1 MLTDTTIFNPFPGLR
16 SFEENEDVL
25 FFGREKQVDELVKKL
40 RLVKFLAVIGSS
52 GSGKSSL
59 VKSGLIPSLHSGFMA
74 GAGSNWRICTF
85 RPGNNPIGNMAKA
98 LSEKNVLYDDA
109 LDSEEDQFTYA
120 SINETTL
127 RRSSQGL
134 VEVYKQSGID
144 TKNNL
149 LILVDQFEEIFRF
162 SKLEKDAKQGKRDS
176 VAFINLLL
184 KASKQKEMPIYV
196 VFTMRSDFLGDCTE
210 FRGLPEAINEGQ
222 YLVPRM
228 TREERR
234 DAITGPVAVGGAAI
248 TPRLLNLLLND
259 VGDNPDQLP
268 ILQHAL
274 MRTWDVWKVK
284 NNPDTA
290 IDIEEYEETGTMAL
304 ALSQH
309 AEEAYNELDT
319 NRKKEICQS
328 LFKALT
334 DRGTD
339 FRGVR
344 RPTKLSEIC
353 KLANAT
359 REEIIEVIEVFR
371 QPGRSFLMPPAN
383 IAITEETIIDI
394 SHESLMRCWAR
405 LMNWVEE
412 ENQSA
417 DVYLRLSEAAN
428 LYELGKG
435 GLWRDPELQLAWK
448 WKEEANPNVTWAS
461 RYNNY
466 FDKAMLFLGHCK
478 QQNELQLQH
487 KEKMQRQGLRR
498 ARVIAIFISCVAL
511 LAFILAIY
519 SFDQRNQANKQKTVA
534 LNKTVEAEKER
545 KNALAQKSVA
555 ELNAEEAEKQKG
567 IAEQN
572 ADEANKQK
580 NNAEAQTKEAV
591 KQKAAAE
598 ANANEASRQKTNAE
612 KQAEEAERQKK
623 NAELK
628 EQEAREQKKKAE
640 DNAEEA
646 KKQSDEAKKQT
657 KISTRLRDLAQAR
670 NLANQSL
677 LKFREGN
684 KSESKKL
691 ALQAYE
697 INKENDGPKQNS
709 EVYAA
714 LHTNWTNAINNK
726 NISAY
731 HKFPVKC
738 MAGNK
743 GSNIVFTADESGML
757 YASKAEN
764 GSIQPIGSPINLKE
778 DIRVLTTSQDGTK
791 LFVATASGT
800 GYVYDINHMP
810 SIKQLYKFSFLGI
823 AKSLIATDNNQF
835 ILLSNK
841 EIKSFGVDGTPIK
854 ATITRPNMA
863 AMQLGKSGRIYL
875 AGENKVWMY
884 DNYEALTKNI
894 PTFTDT
900 FQSKVVSL
908 NIDAT
913 ENYMASGT
921 YNGSIWIREIKSGN
935 NIKLAL
941 HKSSVNDVKFNKL
954 NNGILQ
960 LASAGADQTIK
971 LIDVKQALSSKPN
984 DDIITLNEGGHN
996 KWVYGV
1002 WYSND
1007 GEHLYSCSEDKKII
1021 GWKKTM
1027 ESLYKALK

>member
-1 MLTDTTIFNPFPGLR
+1 MLTDTNIFNPFPGLR

-74 GAGSNWRICTF
+74 GAGSNWRVCTF
-85 RPGNNPIGNMAKA
+85 RPGNNPIGNMAAA
-98 LSEKNVLYDDA
+98 LAEKNVLYDN
-109 LDSEEDQFTYA
+109 LETEEDEYMYS
-120 SINETTL
+120 SINESTL

-134 VEVYKQSGID
+134 VEVYKQSGIN

-162 SKLEKDAKQGKRDS
+162 SKLEKDAKEGKRDS
-176 VAFINLLL
+176 IAFINLLL
-184 KASKQKEMPIYV
+184 KASEQKEFPIYV

-234 DAITGPVAVGGAAI
+234 EAISGPIAVGGASI
-248 TPRLLNLLLND
+248 TPRLLNQLLND

-284 NNPDTA
+284 NSPDAA

-319 NRKKEICQS
+319 DRKKQICES

-334 DRGTD
+334 DRGSD
-339 FRGVR
+339 SRGIR
-344 RPTKLSEIC
+344 RPTRLSEIC
-353 KLANAT
+353 KLASANPA
-359 REEIIEVIEVFR
+359 EIIEVIEVFR
-371 QPGRSFLMPPAN
+371 QPGRSFLMPPSN
-383 IAITEETIIDI
+383 IPITEETIIDI

-405 LMNWVEE
+405 LINWVEE

-417 DVYLRLSEAAN
+417 DVYLRLCEAAN

-466 FDKAMLFLGHCK
+466 FDKAILFLGHCK
-478 QQNELQLQH
+478 QQNELELQH
-487 KEKMQRQGLRR
+487 KEKMQKERLRR
-498 ARVIAIFISCVAL
+498 ARIIAIFISCVAL
-511 LAFILAIY
+511 LAFVLAIY
-519 SFDQRNQANKQKTVA
+519 SFDQRNQANKQKMVA
-534 LNKTVEAEKER
+534 VNKTVEAEREK
-545 KNALAQKSVA
+545 KNAEAQKTKA

-567 IAEQN
+567 IAEEN
-572 ADEANKQK
+572 ADEATKQK
-580 NNAEAQTKEAV
+580 NNAEAQTKEAI

-598 ANANEASRQKTNAE
+598 TNAQEASRQKTNAE
-612 KQAEEAERQKK
+612 RQAEEAERQRK
-623 NAELK
+623 NAEAK
-628 EQEAREQKKKAE
+628 EKEAREQKQKA
-640 DNAEEA
+640 DANAAEA
-646 KKQSDEAKKQT
+646 KKQESEAKAQT
-657 KISTRLRDLAQAR
+657 KISTRLKDLANAR

-684 KSESKKL
+684 KPESKKL
-691 ALQAYE
+691 AIQAYD

-714 LHTNWTNAINNK
+714 LNTNWTNSINNR
-726 NISAY
+726 NQATY

-738 MAGNK
+738 IIGKPN
-743 GSNIVFTADESGML
+743 SNTVFTADESGLL
-757 YASKAEN
+757 YVAKAEN
-764 GSIQPIGSPINLKE
+764 GSVQPIGLPINLKE
-778 DIRVLTTSQDGTK
+778 DIRVLSTSPDGTK
-791 LFVATASGT
+791 LFIATAVGT
-800 GYVYDINHMP
+800 GYVYDISNVAA
-810 SIKQLYKFSFLGI
+810 IKQTLKFSFVGI
-823 AKSLIATDNNQF
+823 AKSIVATDNSHF
-835 ILLSNK
+835 IVLSDK
-841 EIKSFGVDGTPIK
+841 EIKRFTTD
-854 ATITRPNMA
+854 ATSVMQGSITRSNLA
-863 AMQLGKSGRIYL
+863 AMQIGKSGKIYL
-875 AGENKVWMY
+875 AGESNVWVYENY
-884 DNYEALTKNI
+884 DALIKNI
-894 PTFTDT
+894 PLHTYSLT
-900 FQSKVVSL
+900 SRAISL
-908 NIDAT
+908 NIDAS
-913 ENYMASGT
+913 ENYIAAGT
-921 YNGSIWIREIKSGN
+921 YGGSIWLKELKGDAIIF
-935 NIKLAL
+935 LPL
-941 HKSSVNDVKFNKL
+941 HKSTVSDVKFNKL

-960 LASAGADQTIK
+960 LATASADQTIK
-971 LIDVKQALSSKPN
+971 LIDVKQALSSKSTE
-984 DDIITLNEGGHN
+984 DVITLNEGGHN
-996 KWVYGV
+996 KWVYGI

-1007 GEHLYSCSEDKKII
+1007 GEHLYSCSEDKKVI

-1027 ESLYKALK
+1027 EGLYKALK